1 MGDRT
6 AFFYGMSPARPIIL
20 NTQLM
25 CPLQMVPKVLYR
37 VCYNDEN
44 ADQDPVKKLLTSQ
57 LTIRPA
63 ILRDFCRHRVRGVD
77 YPGIIP
83 QGRHTVQGTF
93 VTGLSDADI
102 FHLDMFEGSE
112 YTRMGVKVELP
123 DGQRDAETYVYTA
136 GDERLEKR
144 EWDFEEFCREK
155 LHRWVDDSDEY
166 REVDEA
172 VASSGNDPTGGRGVR
187 KDSSKSGK
195 EEVLKSAV

>member
-6 AFFYGMSPARPIIL
+6 AFFYG
-20 NTQLM
+20 TLM
-25 CPLQMVPKVLYR
+25 IPKILYR

-83 QGRHTVQGTF
+83 QEGHTVQGTF

-102 FHLDMFEGSE
+102 SHLDMYEGSE
-112 YTRMGVKVELP
+112 YTRMHVKVEFP
-123 DGQRDAETYVYTA
+123 DGQRDTETYVYTA
-136 GDERLEKR
+136 GDECLEKR

-155 LHRWVDDSDEY
+155 LHRWLDDSDDSDEY

-172 VASSGNDPTGGRGVR
+172 VALSGNDPTGGRGVR
-187 KDSSKSGK
+187 KDS
-195 EEVLKSAV
+195 